1 MLTAW
6 FLDQEGCDVTLH
18 NNPDIQAASGI
29 AAGLINPI
37 TGKRF
42 AKTWMADEI
51 FPFAIATY
59 ESIQQTIG
67 QTFFQ
72 PINIMRLADTISQVN
87 DWEARAQNDAFKP
100 YIGEHTIS
108 TEIIG
113 KLAES
118 KGVFNIKGGAKINT
132 AILLKGIKD
141 YFEQKKK
148 LVNKAYTATSYKEN
162 ECIIYCNGTAIH
174 SVEGLSGIPVIPVK
188 GHYLVCAIPE
198 LDAKEVIQG
207 AVSIIPQEDGLYR
220 IGSTYQWE
228 FAHNESEQMQIDL
241 LTQNLKKTIR
251 IPFTIESVMVGIRPT
266 SDDRRPILGGHPT
279 LSNVYILNGLGT
291 KGYSLAPY
299 FAKQLVDFIVHGTPI
314 EKEVNIA
321 RFLNANYHIRSL

>member
-6 FLDQEGCDVTLH
+6 FLDQEDCDVTLH
-18 NNPDIQAASGI
+18 NNPEIQAASGI

-42 AKTWMADEI
+42 AKTWMADAL
-51 FPFAIATY
+51 FPFANATY
-59 ESIQQTIG
+59 ASIQQTIG
-67 QTFFQ
+67 QPFFQ

-118 KGVFNIKGGAKINT
+118 KGAFNIKGGAKINT

-141 YFEQKKK
+141 YFEQKNK
-148 LVNKAYTATSYKEN
+148 LVNEAYSATAYNEN
-162 ECIIYCNGTAIH
+162 ERIIYCNGTAIH
-174 SVEGLSGIPVIPVK
+174 SIEGLSGIPVIPVK
-188 GHYLVCAIPE
+188 GHYLVCSIPD
-198 LDAKEVIQG
+198 LNAKEVIQG

-220 IGSTYQWE
+220 IGSTYQ
-228 FAHNESEQMQIDL
+228 
-241 LTQNLKKTIR
+241 
-251 IPFTIESVMVGIRPT
+251 
-266 SDDRRPILGGHPT
+266 
-279 LSNVYILNGLGT
+279 
-291 KGYSLAPY
+291 
-299 FAKQLVDFIVHGTPI
+299 
-314 EKEVNIA
+314 
-321 RFLNANYHIRSL
+321 